1 MRCVIA
7 RFPFDLSKSGVEDT
21 MDGVRPQPVD
31 GASVTIGH
39 RRYPV
44 MQVGEVITRQDRRD
58 FSAREVVRA
67 MTLLGFAC
75 RVAPEAM
82 PARTL
87 TPLQAASALLGA
99 RPTG

>member
-21 MDGVRPQPVD
+21 MKGVKPQPVE
-31 GASVTIGH
+31 GESVLIGR

-58 FSAREVVRA
+58 FSAREVIRA
-67 MTLLGFAC
+67 MTALGFAC
-75 RVAPEAM
+75 RIAPEAM
-82 PARTL
+82 PARAL
-87 TPLQAASALLGA
+87 TPLQAASELLGA
-99 RPTG
+99 PTSA

>member
-7 RFPFDLSKSGVEDT
+7 RFPFDLTKSGVEDA
-21 MDGVRPQPVD
+21 MKGIKPQPVD
-31 GASVTIGH
+31 GQSVLIGR

-75 RVAPEAM
+75 RALPEAM
-82 PARTL
+82 PVRAM
-87 TPLQAASALLGA
+87 TPLQTASAMLGA
-99 RPTG
+99 PTPA